1 MSSSCIED
9 LSVQNSQWYRIASE
23 MLQSADIEVNG
34 SRPFDIRVKNPH
46 FFKRVLQE
54 GSLGLGESYMDGWWK
69 CDRLDIFFQKVLRAG
84 LENQL
89 PHHIKDTLRV
99 AAARLTNLQSK
110 KRAWIVGKEHYDLG
124 NDLFSLMLD
133 PYMQYS
139 CAYWKD
145 ATTLKQAQEAKLK
158 LICEKLQLRPGMTL
172 LDIGCGWGGLAA
184 YAAKN
189 YGVSVHGVTISAE
202 QQKMAQ
208 ERCKDLDV
216 QILLQDYRD
225 LNSQYDRIVSVGM
238 FEHVGPKNYQTYFNV
253 VARNLKPDGLFLL
266 HTIGANETNMNVDPW
281 INKYI
286 FPNGCLPSIK
296 HIATTSEG
304 KFVMEDWHNIG
315 ADYDRTLMAWYER
328 FVQNWPK
335 IEHNYSQRFFR
346 MFSYYLNA
354 CAGAFRARDI
364 QLWQVVFSPRG
375 AEGGL
380 RVAR

>member
-54 GSLGLGESYMDGWWK
+54 GSLGLGESYMDGWWE

-124 NDLFSLMLD
+124 NDLFSLILD

>member
-54 GSLGLGESYMDGWWK
+54 GSLGLGESYMDGWWE

-139 CAYWKD
+139 CGYWKD

-158 LICEKLQLRPGMTL
+158 LICEKLQLKPGMTL

-184 YAAKN
+184 YAAKH
-189 YGVSVHGVTISAE
+189 YGVSVEGVTISAE
-202 QQKMAQ
+202 QQKLAQ

-216 QILLQDYRD
+216 KILLQDYRD
-225 LNSQYDRIVSVGM
+225 LDSQYDRIVSVGM

-315 ADYDRTLMAWYER
+315 ADYDRTLMVWYER

-335 IEHNYSQRFFR
+335 LEHNYSQRFFR